1 MPTVSG
7 TVTDSNGNTASW
19 SATWSVA
26 ASATVDSFTASVY
39 TNTQARLLW
48 TTTGIDGVYVG
59 RNAGTLPGQNPWESV
74 NVQPADGESILNNLQ
89 AGSTYQVYIEP
100 VVGGVRQPSLRQ
112 TRSVTMPVPNPA
124 ESYPMIF
131 GACIATNQTTFNDRN
146 TRWGPV
152 RMWRDYDSSNG
163 PMNITQYGWWNFFN
177 ANNFNYLALSVTLPY
192 ASVPSGSSNAGLQA
206 LINSWPVGVKGTI
219 MIGNEPNQ
227 TDKNINSSDY
237 RAACEYIIDTF
248 GDRPLAARGQE
259 QVFWGS
265 AFAHYN
271 IWGSARSG
279 DGKLWIPRRPN
290 DKFVLVTQP
299 YGEDHW
305 TLPANTM
312 GYFMSAVAE
321 NPAWL
326 WGIGET
332 SAQEHPTDPT
342 RKGEWWEAWV
352 TYCRN
357 NGASFY
363 LPFDRT
369 TGGSAVVA
377 GTTTTAQM
385 LKAAHVPEDDNNWT

>member
-1 MPTVSG
+1 MPPTVSG
-7 TVTDSNGNTASW
+7 TVTDSQGNVASW
-19 SATWSVA
+19 SASWTVA
-26 ASATVDSFTASVY
+26 GSGTIDSFTLSQVS
-39 TNTQARLLW
+39 NTQVRAEW

-59 RNAGTLPGQNPWESV
+59 RNAGTLPGQNPWESAL
-74 NVQPADGESILNNLQ
+74 VQPADYFSILNNLQ
-89 AGSTYQVYIEP
+89 VGSTYQVYVEP
-100 VVGGVRQPSLRQ
+100 VIAGTRQPSMRQ
-112 TRSVTMPVPNPA
+112 TKTITVQTTA
-124 ESYPMIF
+124 TESYPMIF

-163 PMNITQYGWWNFFN
+163 PQNITNYGWWNFFN
-177 ANNFNYLALSVTLPY
+177 SNDFDYLALSVTLPY
-192 ASVPSGSSNAGLQA
+192 ASVPGGGSNAGLQA

-227 TDKNINSSDY
+227 TDKNINSADY

-248 GDRPLAARGQE
+248 GDRPLAHRGQD

-305 TLPANTM
+305 TLPGNTM

-332 SAQEHPTDPT
+332 SAQEHPTDPD

-377 GTTTTAQM
+377 GTTRTAQL
-385 LKAAHVPEDDNNWT
+385 LKAAHVPEDDNNWV